1 VKSRMALIILI
12 GGSLALAGF
21 LLAAQTGPV
30 PVKTIKDC
38 ADCPQMVVVPA
49 GQFMMGGDVRA
60 AARVGSGSDEQS
72 WADGFRVARAVE

>member
-1 VKSRMALIILI
+1 MKSRMALIILT

-38 ADCPQMVVVPA
+38 TDCPEMVIIPA
-49 GQFMMGGDVRA
+49 GQFVMGGDVRA

-72 WADGFRVARAVE
+72 SADGFRVARAME